1 MRAYPREVPRGAPM
15 FARAGIT
22 TSPDPDAFAAAAGHV
37 AVFQVRPAPPAR
49 RNEDAP

>member
-1 MRAYPREVPRGAPM
+1 M

-49 RNEDAP
+49 RNQPDRAAAPRGGTGA

>member
-1 MRAYPREVPRGAPM
+1 MVMVSRPVVVHRPVSAFPLRMR
-15 FARAGIT
+15 FALV
-22 TSPDPDAFAAAAGHV
+22 AAAAGHV